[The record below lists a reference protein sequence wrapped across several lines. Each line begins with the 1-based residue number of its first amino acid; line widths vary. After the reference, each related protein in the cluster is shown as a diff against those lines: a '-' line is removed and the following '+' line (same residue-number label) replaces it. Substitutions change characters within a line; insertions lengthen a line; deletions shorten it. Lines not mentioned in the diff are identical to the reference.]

1 MKFVTWIKNCF
12 PKAYVQTLEE
22 LTEEL
27 RVTEE
32 QIHIGMV
39 IAKANPGHQ
48 VLWDSVFN
56 RVDEAKKLREQ
67 IKMLEEEEDE
77 EV

>member
-1 MKFVTWIKNCF
+1 M
-12 PKAYVQTLEE
+12 QTLEE
-22 LTEEL
+22 LKEEL

-32 QIHIGMV
+32 QIHISMV

-67 IKMLEEEEDE
+67 IKMLEEDND
-77 EV
+77 

>member
-22 LTEEL
+22 LKEEL

-32 QIHIGMV
+32 QIHVGMV
-39 IAKANPGHQ
+39 IAKANPGHPG
-48 VLWDSVFN
+48 LWESVFN
-56 RVDEAKKLREQ
+56 HVDEAKKLREQ
-67 IKMLEEEEDE
+67 IKMLEEDND
-77 EV
+77 

>member
-22 LTEEL
+22 LKEEL

-32 QIHIGMV
+32 QIHIGTE
-39 IAKANPGHQ
+39 IAKANPDHPQ
-48 VLWDSVFN
+48 MWDNVFF
-56 RVDEAKKLREQ
+56 RVDEANRLRKQIKKL
-67 IKMLEEEEDE
+67 EESK
-77 EV
+77 

>member
-22 LTEEL
+22 LKEEL

-32 QIHIGMV
+32 QIQLGMV

-67 IKMLEEEEDE
+67 IKMLEEEKDE

>member
-22 LTEEL
+22 LK
-27 RVTEE
+27 EE

-56 RVDEAKKLREQ
+56 RVDEAKNLREQ
-67 IKMLEEEEDE
+67 IKMLEEDDKN
-77 EV
+77 VV

>member
-22 LTEEL
+22 LREEL
-27 RVTEE
+27 RVKEE
-32 QIHIGMV
+32 QIHIGMG
-39 IAKANPGHQ
+39 IAKANPEHPG
-48 VLWDSVFN
+48 LWENVFK

-67 IKMLEEEEDE
+67 IKVMEEEEK
-77 EV
+77 